1 LFSRLRKEREMI
13 FVWLAWGILF
23 LAFFLSGCVQKVVIP
38 VEPDKRTPPA
48 EETGH
53 TLFHKAENLFE
64 SGSYPESLAVFESFV
79 KRFPRESDAD
89 TALMRI
95 GTIRKMLG
103 DSDAARLAY
112 EKLIQTYPESRFV
125 SEARVEVLESDY
137 QKGKYD
143 RVIREAP
150 ALLLKDLP
158 DSMQK
163 RLFTLLGDTYLASG
177 VFFDAVR
184 YYLMGFHAATIG
196 PDRDKILS
204 RMEEAIGQMD
214 NDAIRILMRRT
225 DDPVLK
231 SRLVV
236 AFVINAED
244 SENPEEAIDALKDFL
259 DRYPRHDPDGKARA
273 LLEKLTSTVAF
284 DRHAIGCLLPLS
296 GAYQTYGKK
305 ALRGI
310 EMALAD
316 FSAALG
322 HQQVKLIVKDTRSD
336 PESAK
341 AGVRELVKAEVAA
354 IIGPIA
360 EAESAAAE
368 AQKLKIPIITLT
380 QKENIPKSGD
390 YVFRNFMTPR
400 MQVETLVGF
409 CANKLGLTRFAV
421 LYPEESYGDTLMN
434 LFWDAVIAHG
444 GTMVGVESYSADQTD
459 FSDPIKKLVGL
470 YYHVPDEIERTA
482 VSDWELKPQADVET
496 GEMQGEAGT
505 VHAAPMARLR
515 KKGAP
520 YIDFQALFIPD
531 APDKAGLILPQLTY
545 NEIREVYL
553 LGTNLWHSQKLLDM
567 AQKYAQDAMMTDG
580 FNVHSI
586 SEPTKSFVERFAAV
600 YGEKP
605 GFMEAVAYDT
615 ARIILEAAMKP
626 YIRFRS
632 HLKDEILRLSVFQG
646 LTGPTSFDSGG
657 EVKKTLFLFRVKEG
671 RFVEFQ

>member
-1 LFSRLRKEREMI
+1 MFSRLRNEKEMI
-13 FVWLAWGILF
+13 FGRLTWGILF
-23 LAFFLSGCVQKVVIP
+23 LAFLLSGCMQKVVIP
-38 VEPDKRTPPA
+38 VEPAKRTPPA
-48 EETGH
+48 EGTGH
-53 TLFHKAENLFE
+53 NLFQKAENLFE
-64 SGSYPESLAVFESFV
+64 SGSYPESLVAFESYM
-79 KRFPRESDAD
+79 KRFPREPDAD

-112 EKLIQTYPESRFV
+112 EKLIQTYPESRFI

-137 QKGKYD
+137 QKGNYD

-158 DSMQK
+158 DSMQR
-163 RLFTLLGDTYLASG
+163 RLFTLLGDTYLVSG
-177 VFFDAVR
+177 LFFDAVG
-184 YYLMGFHAATIG
+184 YYLMGFHAAAIG
-196 PDRDKILS
+196 SDRDKILS
-204 RMEEAIGQMD
+204 RMEEAIGKMD

-236 AFVINAED
+236 AFGINAEA
-244 SENPEEAIDALKDFL
+244 SENSEEAVDALKDFL
-259 DRYPRHDPDGKARA
+259 DRNPGHDPDGKARV
-273 LLEKLTSTVAF
+273 LMEKLTSTIAF
-284 DRHAIGCLLPLS
+284 DRHSVGCLLPLS
-296 GAYQTYGKK
+296 GSYQTYGKK

-316 FSAALG
+316 CSTGPG
-322 HQQVKLIVKDTRSD
+322 HPQMKLIVKDTRSD

-341 AGVRELVKAEVAA
+341 TGIRELVQAGVAA
-354 IIGPIA
+354 VIGPIA

-400 MQVETLVGF
+400 MQVETLVGY
-409 CANKLGLTRFAV
+409 CAKKLGLTRFAV

-434 LFWDAVIAHG
+434 LFWDAVITHG

-482 VSDWELKPQADVET
+482 VPEWELKPQVDAET
-496 GEMQGEAGT
+496 GEMQGETGT
-505 VHAAPMARLR
+505 VHASPMVRFR

-567 AQKYAQDAMMTDG
+567 AQKYAQGAMMTDG

-586 SEPTKSFVERFAAV
+586 SEPTKSFVERFEAV

-615 ARIILEAAMKP
+615 TRIILEAAMKP
-626 YIRFRS
+626 HIRSRS
-632 HLKDEILRLSVFQG
+632 QLKGEILRLSGFQG
-646 LTGPTSFDSGG
+646 LTGPTSFDSEG
-657 EVKKTLFLFRVKEG
+657 EAIKRLFPFRVKG
-671 RFVEFQ
+671 DRFVEVH